1 MCIRD
6 SGYFY
11 FNTGDLAVE
20 LDTADGQLNRI
31 DRVVAVSYTHLVIC
45 NTSAPQAAHGGES
58 SAKMFPI
65 THDNSAAVQAYRV
78 SIRSS
83 ANSRSKCP

>member
-1 MCIRD
+1 MHRPFRIR
-6 SGYFY
+6 S
-11 FNTGDLAVE
+11 
-20 LDTADGQLNRI
+20 I
-31 DRVVAVSYTHLVIC
+31 IAVSSAHPSKSKPASVTVSVAAFPVTVVPAIC

-83 ANSRSKCP
+83 ASSRSKCP